1 MVHSVYGQALPSFFA
16 HFFQSVWAVCT
27 ITISLSSPPTQPVR
41 SFLLTEE
48 DATFVSI
55 RFIEKIISR
64 MWQKAK
70 KRKLEVDPIVLQP
83 WLQNFVENKGYSY
96 AFHCGSWI
104 YFLLCWNFTKVTHV
118 SSVFVGNL
126 NKFGIP
132 NAWVAR
138 KTHVTWGNIKVIY
151 FQVCC
156 NFLCYN
162 TLKSTSGRIKSA
174 QWPTELT

>member
-1 MVHSVYGQALPSFFA
+1 MGSKNCVYSQSSFPGSQRSGFNLFVAPFVLEPSLFVSFFA

-96 AFHCGSWI
+96 AFNCGSWI

-118 SSVFVGNL
+118 SNVFVGNF

-138 KTHVTWGNIKVIY
+138 KTHVTYQGN
-151 FQVCC
+151 
-156 NFLCYN
+156 L
-162 TLKSTSGRIKSA
+162 L
-174 QWPTELT
+174 